1 MFCEFVVLDHDLDT
15 CLSSVPQS
23 LRLSLPSPKTKGKRT
38 PAGKKSPRQSTP
50 AKSPGQRPSPEAA
63 SPVALSQGT
72 SQEESGLEDL
82 TKGLLSLD
90 LNTTTSANNS
100 PSSVPVGGARR
111 KVKPSPQKGSEMKA
125 EATPEKVTSNIIE
138 EESKNSPQ
146 GDGQSANET
155 QVNCLWYKIMSKSLA
170 LIQCSTSRCI

>member
-1 MFCEFVVLDHDLDT
+1 MIT
-15 CLSSVPQS
+15 CLSPVPQS

-50 AKSPGQRPSPEAA
+50 AKSPGQGPSLEAA

-72 SQEESGLEDL
+72 GQEESGLEDL

-111 KVKPSPQKGSEMKA
+111 KVKPSPYKVSEMKT
-125 EATPEKVTSNIIE
+125 EATPEKVTSNNMG
-138 EESKNSPQ
+138 EESKNSPRV
-146 GDGQSANET
+146 DAQSTNEM
-155 QVNCLWYKIMSKSLA
+155 QVN
-170 LIQCSTSRCI
+170 